1 MKKLFLMVAMV
12 MVSIVAMAQTNQLV
26 WANGQLLYATPT
38 ERVDSL
44 TYDASFEGDTLFF
57 IMPHRLVQTVHD
69 TVFVHDTLYQEKI
82 VYVHDT
88 IYINNCDP
96 EGPEVGTHEYVDLG
110 LPSGLKWAT
119 CNVGATTPEEYGDYF
134 AWGET
139 EPKEYYDWSTY
150 KYGTNYDQL
159 TKYCTQSSYG
169 NNGFTD
175 NKTVLDPED
184 DAAAV
189 NWGGAWRMPTKAEQ
203 DELRN
208 NCTWDWTTQ
217 NGVNGY
223 KVTGPNGNS
232 IFLPAAGY
240 VLEGTLVD
248 AGSYGYYWSSSLY
261 TGNPLYAYYVYFNS
275 GYVDWYGSDRYN
287 GQSVRPVCK

>member
-1 MKKLFLMVAMV
+1 MKRIFTIIALVAISMF
-12 MVSIVAMAQTNQLV
+12 AMAQTNQLV

-57 IMPHRLVQTVHD
+57 IMPHKLVQTVHD
-69 TVFVHDTLYQEKI
+69 TVFVHDTVYEQEI

-88 IYINNCDP
+88 IYINNCESEEP
-96 EGPEVGTHEYVDLG
+96 EITHEYVDLG
-110 LPSGLKWAT
+110 LSVKWAT

-134 AWGET
+134 AWGEV

-150 KYGTNYDQL
+150 KYGSDSHQL
-159 TKYCTQSSYG
+159 TKYC
-169 NNGFTD
+169 NNSDFGKDGFTD

-184 DAAAV
+184 DAATA

-208 NCTWDWTTQ
+208 NCAWDWTTQ

-232 IFLPAAGY
+232 IFLPAAGCMY
-240 VLEGTLVD
+240 GGSLLD
-248 AGSYGYYWSSSLY
+248 AGSGGYYWSSSLY
-261 TGNPLYAYYVYFNS
+261 TGNPGFAYDVNLDSDNVYWLDYYGRCS
-275 GYVDWYGSDRYN
+275 GY
-287 GQSVRPVCK
+287 SVRPVCQ